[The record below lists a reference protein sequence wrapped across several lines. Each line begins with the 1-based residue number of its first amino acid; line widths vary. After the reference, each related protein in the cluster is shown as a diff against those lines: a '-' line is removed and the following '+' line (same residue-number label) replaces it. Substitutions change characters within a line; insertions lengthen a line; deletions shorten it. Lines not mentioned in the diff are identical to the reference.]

1 LCVTE
6 TWLDSTVPNSA
17 IAPTGFS
24 VFRGGGVAVFC
35 LNDLSVES
43 VAIPQR
49 FDDIEVVC
57 IDIKVKG
64 SIYRIIGYYRP
75 PGFSTVDY
83 EYIQNSIRCFQH
95 LCSTHHTVVI
105 MGDFNMPLVDW
116 DLYSGPDTPMYSA
129 FLHFINNYG
138 LHQYVNRPTRGDK
151 ILDIVLSSSDS
162 LVNDIQVTPPFSIS
176 DHNSVV
182 FNVNGNDEDE
192 NRSSG
197 NLDAF
202 YDYARANKDGL

>member
-1 LCVTE
+1 
-6 TWLDSTVPNSA
+6 
-17 IAPTGFS
+17 
-24 VFRGGGVAVFC
+24 
-35 LNDLSVES
+35 
-43 VAIPQR
+43 
-49 FDDIEVVC
+49 
-57 IDIKVKG
+57 
-64 SIYRIIGYYRP
+64 
-75 PGFSTVDY
+75 
-83 EYIQNSIRCFQH
+83 
-95 LCSTHHTVVI
+95 

>member
-1 LCVTE
+1 MCVTE

-17 IAPTGFS
+17 VVPTGFS
-24 VFRGGGVAVFC
+24 VFRHDRLTRGGGVAVFC
-35 LNDLSVES
+35 RNDLSVES

-95 LCSTHHTVVI
+95 LCSTHHTV
-105 MGDFNMPLVDW
+105 
-116 DLYSGPDTPMYSA
+116 
-129 FLHFINNYG
+129 
-138 LHQYVNRPTRGDK
+138 
-151 ILDIVLSSSDS
+151 
-162 LVNDIQVTPPFSIS
+162 
-176 DHNSVV
+176 
-182 FNVNGNDEDE
+182 
-192 NRSSG
+192 
-197 NLDAF
+197 
-202 YDYARANKDGL
+202 

>member
-1 LCVTE
+1 
-6 TWLDSTVPNSA
+6 
-17 IAPTGFS
+17 
-24 VFRGGGVAVFC
+24 
-35 LNDLSVES
+35 
-43 VAIPQR
+43 
-49 FDDIEVVC
+49 
-57 IDIKVKG
+57 
-64 SIYRIIGYYRP
+64 
-75 PGFSTVDY
+75 
-83 EYIQNSIRCFQH
+83 
-95 LCSTHHTVVI
+95 
-105 MGDFNMPLVDW
+105 MGDFNMSLVDW
-116 DLYSGPDTPMYSA
+116 DLYSGPDSPMYFA

-202 YDYARANKDGL
+202 YDYARANKDGLKNFLANVKWDNIFQYCFTVDA